1 MLPLELTEIYFNKL
15 FRLIAIAQTTRVE
28 IVYYN
33 NKNAVTVFIMKKPKF
48 IQVWNMLY
56 WFILDSTLII

>member
-48 IQVWNMLY
+48 IQV
-56 WFILDSTLII
+56 